1 MKAVLQES
9 GLPIPIIHSRV
20 ELLALL
26 AKGDAGFL
34 LIQADASILEGFA
47 VQFRDL
53 GLSANKAE
61 AKAALS
67 AAERICTFVRVKLDL

>member
-1 MKAVLQES
+1 M
-9 GLPIPIIHSRV
+9 PIPRIHSLV

-34 LIQADASILEGFA
+34 LIQAEASILEGYA
-47 VQFRDL
+47 VQFRYP

-61 AKAALS
+61 ARAALS
-67 AAERICTFVRVKLDL
+67 AAERICSFVRGKLRL